1 MHQTKKEVLTA
12 GQNVRKHLMAMLD
25 ISGQVSDNAEYV
37 DPLVIFR
44 PFMTWT
50 MRLEVA
56 KADDPVSISER
67 TLNVKVQSLL
77 R

>member
-1 MHQTKKEVLTA
+1 M
-12 GQNVRKHLMAMLD
+12 RKHLIAMLD
-25 ISGQVSDNAEYV
+25 ISGHVSDKAEYV
-37 DPLVIFR
+37 DALVIFR

-77 R
+77 I

>member
-1 MHQTKKEVLTA
+1 
-12 GQNVRKHLMAMLD
+12 MLD

-50 MRLEVA
+50 MGLEVA

-77 R
+77 I